1 MNSVREISKT
11 ILLLFLVFI
20 AKFNFA
26 QSYVNSSINSQRA
39 ITTSVP
45 FLMISPD
52 ARTGALGDCGV
63 ALPDDLNANH
73 WNAAKLPFNEK
84 QGAVSISYTPWLRT
98 LVPDVSLSYLSAYGK
113 INDRSA
119 VSGSLTYFS
128 LGEIQFT
135 DQTGGSLGNFTP
147 NEFAGDVA
155 YAQKLSDNF
164 SVGVAFRFIYS
175 NLAGGFNQSTNPIS
189 PGKSY
194 AGDITC
200 YYKNDKEIQHYKVN
214 YGWGAAITNIG
225 SKITYTTSQYANFIP
240 INLRIGG
247 YGQVEIDK
255 YNTIALMVDLN
266 KLLVPTN
273 PIYALDS
280 NGRQVTGS
288 NGKPLIQSGLDPNV
302 PVIQGM
308 MQSVYDAPGGFSE
321 KMQEI
326 TISTGMEYWYD
337 KQFAIRAGYF
347 YENPTKGN
355 RQFLTMGMGVKY
367 NVFGL
372 DASYLVS
379 FGQHNPLEN
388 TLRFTLTFDFDA
400 FKTQNKTEEKNNN
413 IFEAP
418 PATN

>member
-1 MNSVREISKT
+1 MNSVREINKT
-11 ILLLFLVFI
+11 ILFLGLVII

-39 ITTSVP
+39 ITTAVP

-84 QGAVSISYTPWLRT
+84 QGAVSVSYTPWLRT

-119 VSGSLTYFS
+119 VAGSLTYFS

-155 YAQKLSDNF
+155 YAQKLSDYF

-175 NLAGGFNQSTNPIS
+175 NLAGGFNQSTNPIT

-200 YYKNDKEIQHYKVN
+200 YYKNDKMIQNYKVN

-255 YNTIALMVDLN
+255 YNAIAFMVDLN

-273 PIYALDS
+273 PIYTLDS
-280 NGRQVTGS
+280 NGRQVTGP

-308 MQSVYDAPGGFSE
+308 LQSTYDAPGGFSE

-337 KQFAIRAGYF
+337 KQFALRAGYF

-372 DASYLVS
+372 DASYLIS

>member
-1 MNSVREISKT
+1 MNRVREIKKA
-11 ILLLFLVFI
+11 IFFLGLIII

-26 QSYVNSSINSQRA
+26 QSYVSSLNSSRA

-52 ARTGALGDCGV
+52 ARTGAMGDAGI

-119 VSGSLTYFS
+119 IGGSLTYFS

-135 DQTGGSLGNFTP
+135 DQQGASLGNFTP
-147 NEFAGDVA
+147 NEFAGDVS
-155 YAQKLSDNF
+155 YAQKLSDYF
-164 SVGVAFRFIYS
+164 SVGIAFRFIYS
-175 NLAGGFNQSTNPIS
+175 NLAGGFNQSQNPIS

-200 YYKNDKEIQHYKVN
+200 YYKNNTIIQKYKVN

-225 SKITYTTSQYANFIP
+225 SKMTYTTSQYANFIP

-255 YNTIALMVDLN
+255 YNTLALLIDVN

-280 NGRQVTGS
+280 NNRQIIGS
-288 NGKPLIQSGLDPNV
+288 NGKPVIQSGMDPNV
-302 PVIQGM
+302 PILQGM
-308 MQSVYDAPGGFSE
+308 LQSLYDAPGGISE
-321 KMQEI
+321 KLQEI
-326 TISTGMEYWYD
+326 TISTGLEYWYD
-337 KQFAIRAGYF
+337 KQFALRAGYF
-347 YENPTKGN
+347 YENPNKGN
-355 RQFLTMGMGVKY
+355 RQFLTMGMGIKY

-418 PATN
+418 AN